1 MRLEELPLRIAAL
14 AALLLW
20 EMSLGKAA
28 ALETTSAATQVDT
41 GIHQAESS
49 GVHTPGWSMAESVF
63 PPVSSEPFSTVSLPD
78 PVDSD
83 GRSRVVVDLARA
95 LSPAE
100 YEHLRTRIHQIEDTS
115 GYRIRILTQR
125 FETVGRAIGRYFGL
139 DDQRTVLVVL
149 DERSG
154 NVLNFRVGE
163 AVTERF
169 PASFWLELQGRY
181 GNQFFVR
188 EHGEYRVLDACISAL
203 ETCLQ
208 SDRICRFVP
217 GFGRDQWALSFFMS
231 LLGGA
236 VIGFTARTPQDRR
249 EAKTPNWRWILVFSP
264 LWAIFLVSFGTLP
277 IVAREGWLNRDLAAN
292 WAGAALVATAFWY
305 AIPRVFPGGP
315 GDQTRDPP
323 PYP

>member
-28 ALETTSAATQVDT
+28 ALETYKCLPRKSIRVSTRPSRAVC
-41 GIHQAESS
+41 IHRDGQWRRASS
-49 GVHTPGWSMAESVF
+49 RPCRVNLF
-63 PPVSSEPFSTVSLPD
+63 QQVSLPD

-305 AIPRVFPGGP
+305 AIPRVFPGG
-315 GDQTRDPP
+315 TR
-323 PYP
+323 